1 MTTSMATDSLQL
13 RPSSSS
19 SAVENGIEEQQDLT
33 SLLLR
38 HRTPT
43 VEESLHVHRLESDRI
58 RTDTAAHVRHAV
70 PVDDDDDDDDEPGS
84 CWWMWL
90 QKRRSLLTKQSCKD
104 YWRQVMPC
112 QQCLNK
118 DYSLITLRKDVV
130 AGVTVAIM
138 AVPLSMSYA
147 RLAGLPAYYGLYATL
162 IPPCI
167 YPIFASSRHLG
178 VGPAALVS
186 LLISAGLTP
195 ILEDEGLDVSSPE
208 YVSRYTQLA
217 IQCSFL
223 AGLINIGMGL
233 LRLGFITQ
241 FLSRALISGF
251 TSGAAIIIAFS
262 QVKYLFGY
270 NVESA
275 SRLQDLIK
283 GLVEGISQWNWKTFL
298 MGSLSILILVSLK
311 HVSQKYPKLKW
322 IRPVGP
328 FLVSAVAIIL
338 TFTLDLDQRGIPV
351 VGSIPKGL
359 PTVTVNLWT
368 PLSMKLWV
376 SSTHRWIYCHAGIIT
391 FGIYCLLTDSIYC
404 SDHRFLSLQLLSL
417 GLCSPL
423 PLRSGLPT
431 NTATK

>member
-1 MTTSMATDSLQL
+1 MSTHSSLPSTDSLL
-13 RPSSSS
+13 RLSS
-19 SAVENGIEEQQDLT
+19 SAAENGVEEQQALT

-38 HRTPT
+38 HRRPS
-43 VEESLHVHRLESDRI
+43 VNESPHRLESYRI
-58 RTDTAAHVRHAV
+58 RTDTTAHVRHAV
-70 PVDDDDDDDDEPGS
+70 PVDDDDDADDDDEPGS
-84 CWWMWL
+84 CWWLWL
-90 QKRRSLLTKQSCKD
+90 QKRRNLLTKQSCKD
-104 YWRQVMPC
+104 YWRQIMPC

-118 DYSLITLRKDVV
+118 DYSLVTFRKDAV

-186 LLISAGLTP
+186 LLVSTGVTP
-195 ILEDEGLDVSSPE
+195 IVGEEGLEINTPE

-270 NVESA
+270 NIKSS
-275 SRLQDLIK
+275 SRLQDLIE
-283 GLVEGISQWNWKTFL
+283 GLVDGISQFNWKTFL
-298 MGSLSILILVSLK
+298 MGSLSILILVLFK
-311 HVSQKYPKLKW
+311 NVSQKYPKFKW

-359 PTVTVNLWT
+359 PTFTVNQWT

-376 SSTHRWIYCHAGIIT
+376 S
-391 FGIYCLLTDSIYC
+391 TDSECIAVPV
-404 SDHRFLSLQLLSL
+404 SSRLTVSPHQLDLL
-417 GLCSPL
+417 L
-423 PLRSGLPT
+423 
-431 NTATK
+431 